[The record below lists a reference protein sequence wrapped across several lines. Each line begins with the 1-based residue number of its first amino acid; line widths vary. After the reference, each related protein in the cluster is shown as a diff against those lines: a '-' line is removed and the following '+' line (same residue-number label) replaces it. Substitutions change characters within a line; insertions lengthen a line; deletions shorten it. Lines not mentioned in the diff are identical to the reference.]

1 MEWVA
6 RLRGATVGLDTAP
19 LIYFIER
26 HPVYSARLRP
36 FFEAAERR
44 DFQLVTS
51 LVTLIEVLILPLR
64 TGRHE
69 LVREYRDILL
79 QLTSLKAV
87 PVTLE
92 ISEEAAQLRATH
104 NIRTPDAIQIA
115 TAKTAGASWFLTNDA
130 GLAALPGLTA
140 LLVDKLPDR

>member
-1 MEWVA
+1 MEWVT
-6 RLRGATVGLDTAP
+6 RLRGATVGVDTAP

-26 HPVYSARLRP
+26 HPVYSPKLRP
-36 FFEAAERR
+36 FFEAAERHE
-44 DFQLVTS
+44 FQLVTS
-51 LVTLIEVLILPLR
+51 VVTLIEVLILPLR

-69 LVREYRDILL
+69 LAREYRDILVRSA
-79 QLTSLKAV
+79 SLKAL

-104 NIRTPDAIQIA
+104 NIRTPDAIQVA

-130 GLAALPGLTA
+130 GLPALPGLAA
-140 LLVDKLPDR
+140 LFVDKLPDR